1 MKLKEI
7 GANRKK
13 NYYINEGCSLYLS
26 KNDEVFNDTVN
37 ILQGTQF
44 FNMAV
49 EQDIQQFTEKICE
62 RADKDIW
69 KKYENFEI
77 IQIFARKEKDVK
89 FNFVI
94 ILKRK

>member
-49 EQDIQQFTEKICE
+49 EQDIQQF
-62 RADKDIW
+62 
-69 KKYENFEI
+69 FEI

-94 ILKRK
+94 ILKRR

>member
-13 NYYINEGCSLYLS
+13 NYYINERCSLYLS

-49 EQDIQQFTEKICE
+49 EQDIQQF
-62 RADKDIW
+62 
-69 KKYENFEI
+69 FEI

-94 ILKRK
+94 ILKRR